1 MYGVTPKPG
10 GGDHNVQLLRFAF
23 LSPLFEQQKYR
34 FEEPKCWFEE
44 QKCCRSNKYFSKKA
58 IMQLAVVPEYSI
70 LVALKEGM
78 VSLSGTKTK

>member
-1 MYGVTPKPG
+1 MFWFK
-10 GGDHNVQLLRFAF
+10 
-23 LSPLFEQQKYR
+23 
-34 FEEPKCWFEE
+34 EPKCWFEE

-78 VSLSGTKTK
+78 VSLGGTTTK